1 MTAGKKK
8 MKNSGKKAGFSFR
21 ISRAEVTAKR
31 LNKRNVTKIMKN
43 SDKSQKV
50 KL

>member
-21 ISRAEVTAKR
+21 ISRAEVTAKM
-31 LNKRNVTKIMKN
+31 LNKTNVTRIMQN
-43 SDKSQKV
+43 SNKPQKV
-50 KL
+50 